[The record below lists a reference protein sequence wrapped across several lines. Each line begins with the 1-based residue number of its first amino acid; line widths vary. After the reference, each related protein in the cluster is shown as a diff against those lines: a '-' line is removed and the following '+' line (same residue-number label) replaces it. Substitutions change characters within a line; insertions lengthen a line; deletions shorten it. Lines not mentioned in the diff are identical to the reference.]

1 MSKPSRPK
9 LMLQAFA
16 PILLMLAGPAIAG
29 SAPAAAAAEADPRID
44 IAKKLGAKPEDLRP
58 SPVPGIYEFTQGAE
72 IGYVTSDGRYFFGGD
87 LFEIES
93 RRNLSDAHRN
103 DARMRLIAAVPES
116 EMIVFAP
123 QATKYTVTVFTDID
137 CGYCRKLHSEIRQ
150 LNDLGVRVRY
160 MFYPRSGP
168 GSASWH
174 EAEAVWC
181 SKDRNAALTR
191 AKKGEEVKAKNCS
204 TPVKRQYE
212 LGEELGIR
220 GTPGIFTQNGTY
232 LAGYL
237 PPAKLVEAIKKN
249 P

>member
-1 MSKPSRPK
+1 MSKVVLKALAPVLLLLAGLCGP
-9 LMLQAFA
+9 AFA
-16 PILLMLAGPAIAG
+16 GN
-29 SAPAAAAAEADPRID
+29 APAAPADPRVD

-93 RRNLSDAHRN
+93 RRNLSDVHRN
-103 DARMRLIAAVPES
+103 DARVRLIAAVPES
-116 EMIVFAP
+116 EMIVFSP
-123 QATKYTVTVFTDID
+123 QATRYTVTVFTDID
-137 CGYCRKLHSEIRQ
+137 CGYCRKLHSEIKQ

-168 GSASWH
+168 GSPSWH

-181 SKDRNAALTR
+181 SKDRNDALTR

-237 PPAKLVEAIKKN
+237 PPAKLVDAIKKS